1 MCCIRK
7 DLLKTQHFLGL
18 MLCTASNITARIPLQ
33 SAARTSH
40 ADSFS
45 PGEAIGAAAPLDKVN
60 NKSSY
65 PFGFWKVCIT
75 PSAEVSVT
83 SPPMTRLLLM
93 STVAYT
99 GSVAPGKFFTV

>member
-18 MLCTASNITARIPLQ
+18 MLCTVSNITARIPLQ

-60 NKSSY
+60 NNLAQDAHKA
-65 PFGFWKVCIT
+65 KT
-75 PSAEVSVT
+75 A
-83 SPPMTRLLLM
+83 LLSQGGLELNQE
-93 STVAYT
+93 
-99 GSVAPGKFFTV
+99 GS

>member
-18 MLCTASNITARIPLQ
+18 MLCTVSNITVRIPLQ

-45 PGEAIGAAAPLDKVN
+45 PGEAIGAVAPHDHVN
-60 NKSSY
+60 NNL
-65 PFGFWKVCIT
+65 PHLILF
-75 PSAEVSVT
+75 
-83 SPPMTRLLLM
+83 TRFALI
-93 STVAYT
+93 S
-99 GSVAPGKFFTV
+99 

>member
-60 NKSSY
+60 NNLSHKEAAI
-65 PFGFWKVCIT
+65 C
-75 PSAEVSVT
+75 PS
-83 SPPMTRLLLM
+83 
-93 STVAYT
+93 
-99 GSVAPGKFFTV
+99 

>member
-18 MLCTASNITARIPLQ
+18 ILCTATNITARIPLQ

-45 PGEAIGAAAPLDKVN
+45 PGEAVGAAAPLDKGN
-60 NKSSY
+60 NNFSSHQ
-65 PFGFWKVCIT
+65 PFSCIF
-75 PSAEVSVT
+75 SLFALKYYHYLFEVIPFVFS
-83 SPPMTRLLLM
+83 
-93 STVAYT
+93 
-99 GSVAPGKFFTV
+99 

>member
-18 MLCTASNITARIPLQ
+18 MLCTASNITARVPLQ

-45 PGEAIGAAAPLDKVN
+45 PGEAIGAVAPLIKVN
-60 NKSSY
+60 NNL
-65 PFGFWKVCIT
+65 PLQ
-75 PSAEVSVT
+75 
-83 SPPMTRLLLM
+83 LLHIYGTI
-93 STVAYT
+93 S
-99 GSVAPGKFFTV
+99 GK

>member
-7 DLLKTQHFLGL
+7 DLLKTKHFLGL

-45 PGEAIGAAAPLDKVN
+45 PGEAMVAAAPLDKVN
-60 NKSSY
+60 NNFSY
-65 PFGFWKVCIT
+65 YYKENSTERGFVRC
-75 PSAEVSVT
+75 
-83 SPPMTRLLLM
+83 
-93 STVAYT
+93 
-99 GSVAPGKFFTV
+99 

>member
-18 MLCTASNITARIPLQ
+18 MLCTVSNITARIPLQ

-45 PGEAIGAAAPLDKVN
+45 PGEAIGANALLNKIN
-60 NKSSY
+60 NNLSY
-65 PFGFWKVCIT
+65 QSI
-75 PSAEVSVT
+75 
-83 SPPMTRLLLM
+83 
-93 STVAYT
+93 
-99 GSVAPGKFFTV
+99 

>member
-33 SAARTSH
+33 SAARTSL

-45 PGEAIGAAAPLDKVN
+45 PGEAIGAVAPLNKVN
-60 NKSSY
+60 NIFPY
-65 PFGFWKVCIT
+65 HNIL
-75 PSAEVSVT
+75 PSK
-83 SPPMTRLLLM
+83 RQC
-93 STVAYT
+93 
-99 GSVAPGKFFTV
+99 GN

>member
-18 MLCTASNITARIPLQ
+18 MLCTVSNITARIPLQ

-45 PGEAIGAAAPLDKVN
+45 PGEAIGDAAPHDTVN
-60 NKSSY
+60 NHLPQELKSRR
-65 PFGFWKVCIT
+65 PEWAAVLL
-75 PSAEVSVT
+75 SVT
-83 SPPMTRLLLM
+83 FC
-93 STVAYT
+93 V
-99 GSVAPGKFFTV
+99 

>member
-45 PGEAIGAAAPLDKVN
+45 PGEAIAPAA
-60 NKSSY
+60 
-65 PFGFWKVCIT
+65 
-75 PSAEVSVT
+75 
-83 SPPMTRLLLM
+83 LLCSKISHAAWRAM
-93 STVAYT
+93 RQN
-99 GSVAPGKFFTV
+99 FFENFFIF

>member
-7 DLLKTQHFLGL
+7 DLLKTKHFPGL

-60 NKSSY
+60 NNLRQHSFITQKTATKCG
-65 PFGFWKVCIT
+65 GFCMYEI
-75 PSAEVSVT
+75 
-83 SPPMTRLLLM
+83 
-93 STVAYT
+93 
-99 GSVAPGKFFTV
+99 

>member
-33 SAARTSH
+33 SAARTSL

-45 PGEAIGAAAPLDKVN
+45 PGEAIGA
-60 NKSSY
+60 
-65 PFGFWKVCIT
+65 
-75 PSAEVSVT
+75 
-83 SPPMTRLLLM
+83 
-93 STVAYT
+93 
-99 GSVAPGKFFTV
+99 VAPHDTVNSNLSYQKGGCNCWLLNFQGKLVDFFHGKCYDVATPVTKREE

>member
-7 DLLKTQHFLGL
+7 DLLKTKHFPGL

-45 PGEAIGAAAPLDKVN
+45 PGEAIGAAAPLSKVN
-60 NKSSY
+60 NNFPAHCK
-65 PFGFWKVCIT
+65 T
-75 PSAEVSVT
+75 PHIPLYYQQRKAG
-83 SPPMTRLLLM
+83 L
-93 STVAYT
+93 
-99 GSVAPGKFFTV
+99 F

>member
-18 MLCTASNITARIPLQ
+18 MLCTVSNITARIPLQ

-45 PGEAIGAAAPLDKVN
+45 PGEAIGAAAPLSKVN
-60 NKSSY
+60 NNLSFFAQSFFGCIFSKFMIIY
-65 PFGFWKVCIT
+65 P
-75 PSAEVSVT
+75 
-83 SPPMTRLLLM
+83 
-93 STVAYT
+93 
-99 GSVAPGKFFTV
+99 

>member
-33 SAARTSH
+33 SAARTSL

-45 PGEAIGAAAPLDKVN
+45 PGEAIGAIQHPGEIQFEADSQE
-60 NKSSY
+60 KS
-65 PFGFWKVCIT
+65 I
-75 PSAEVSVT
+75 
-83 SPPMTRLLLM
+83 
-93 STVAYT
+93 
-99 GSVAPGKFFTV
+99 